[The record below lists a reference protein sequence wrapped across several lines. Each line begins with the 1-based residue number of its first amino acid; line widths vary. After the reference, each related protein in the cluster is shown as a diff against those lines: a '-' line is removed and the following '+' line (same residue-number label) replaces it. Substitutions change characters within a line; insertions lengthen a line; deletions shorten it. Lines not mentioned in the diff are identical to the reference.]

1 MKRLLAVLAA
11 LSLIAGCGNWA
22 RTGGRLEMGGREVD
36 LPDRWYR
43 LKNIDYLLLTRD
55 GPPLQSVTV
64 RRQYVDF
71 PLLNTARTFAAGMLP
86 AEVAETVLDDL
97 SFDERIG
104 HLEVLDNRP
113 AAVTGLPGFRIELS
127 YRDRQDLAYRAVIYG
142 VLAGRWVHLLRY
154 DAPQRYYF
162 DRDLAA
168 FESIAGSFMIR

>member
-1 MKRLLAVLAA
+1 MKRLTALLAAVL
-11 LSLIAGCGNWA
+11 LLAGCGNWA
-22 RTGGRLEMGGREVD
+22 RTGGRLDLGDREVD

-43 LKNIDYLLLTRD
+43 LKNVDYLLLTKD

-64 RRQYVDF
+64 LRHYVDI
-71 PLLNTARTFAAGMLP
+71 PLPNTARTFAGGMLP

-104 HLEVLDNRP
+104 HIVVRENRP
-113 AAVTGLPGFRIELS
+113 AAVAGLPGFRISLS

-142 VLAGRWVHLLRY
+142 VLANQWVHLLRY

-162 DRDLAA
+162 DRDLAV